1 MGGRLS
7 GIFIAKYLKPR
18 TMVTTSL
25 VCCIGAALLLVI
37 VGEYSKIGVYIGTCK
52 GIIHPKCIQ
61 FLNLFLK
68 HMISGLLGYFISWQF
83 GGCYSWIAQKGDI
96 TGKVAPL
103 FLVGCG
109 TGGAAFPPLSGFVFT

>member
-37 VGEYSKIGVYIGTCK
+37 VGGYSKIGVYVGTCK
-52 GIIHPKCIQ
+52 YTRC
-61 FLNLFLK
+61 LK
-68 HMISGLLGYFISWQF
+68 ITEKVSFN
-83 GGCYSWIAQKGDI
+83 IASEASYLYI
-96 TGKVAPL
+96 
-103 FLVGCG
+103 
-109 TGGAAFPPLSGFVFT
+109 LSGQKLIKNGKDGPFWRVFGNLKLAVK